1 MLGKQKFYFIPD
13 VGSDELHIK
22 RDYVLATE
30 FDPKDATFKVR
41 FLNGDAVQMFA
52 VQDTE
57 EEVKAAFEKFQEYR
71 KVYNECIEKYLPIQ
85 NELQSKYKEM
95 YGEFVDDEFLKI
107 INDRHNV
114 NKVVAKQEAAN
125 EDAAR

>member
-13 VGSDELHIK
+13 VGSDELRIK
-22 RDYVLATE
+22 HDYVLATE

-52 VQDTE
+52 VSDTE
-57 EEVKAAFEKFQEYR
+57 EEIKAAFDKFQEYR
-71 KVYNECIEKYLPIQ
+71 KIYNECIEKYLPIQ
-85 NELQSKYKEM
+85 NELQGKYKEM

-114 NKVVAKQEAAN
+114 NKVVAEKEAAN
-125 EDAAR
+125 ENAAR